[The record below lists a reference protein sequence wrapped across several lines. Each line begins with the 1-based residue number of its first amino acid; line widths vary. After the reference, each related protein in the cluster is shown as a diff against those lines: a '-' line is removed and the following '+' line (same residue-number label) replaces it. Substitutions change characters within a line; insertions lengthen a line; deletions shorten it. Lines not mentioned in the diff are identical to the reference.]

1 MTGYAKKFGEN
12 AAMSFIA
19 KDKQLLKII
28 LKYGKK
34 LKS

>member
-1 MTGYAKKFGEN
+1 MTGYARKFDEN
-12 AAMSFIA
+12 VSLSFIVE
-19 KDKQLLKII
+19 DKQPLKNI